1 MIAAQTT
8 SGYIIKLNYVNN
20 INFILVNSL
29 QITFCIADMREN
41 IYIFFKKGQS
51 VTVVKGMAESLEA
64 VKINK
69 YLQII
74 SVKWLRGVT
83 AVL

>member
-41 IYIFFKKGQS
+41 IYIFFLKR
-51 VTVVKGMAESLEA
+51 TVCHCG
-64 VKINK
+64 
-69 YLQII
+69 
-74 SVKWLRGVT
+74 
-83 AVL
+83 